1 MSSKKYSELN
11 LPAPSLVHIRLYD
24 EDGELLPQGGATYA
38 YLLKL
43 VDGQLIADVGIAV
56 CSDLDNFNKRIG
68 ASIAVER
75 LARHLTES
83 PDDDELWFSM
93 SYSLATQSML
103 VNMGVTP
110 TILQDV
116 PTGGQYVTVM
126 TDELA
131 YQDELTQAVKAY
143 ITRVRTE
150 TYFGSNDDVQEEIDN
165 RFGVEDTDIEVD
177 EDEEDTVESDSER

>member
-24 EDGELLPQGGATYA
+24 EEGELLPQGGATYA
-38 YLLKL
+38 YLLKI

-68 ASIAVER
+68 AMIAVER

-93 SYSLATQSML
+93 SYNLATHAML

-116 PTGGQYVTVM
+116 PTGGHYVTIM

-165 RFGVEDTDIEVD
+165 RFEAEDNDMEID
-177 EDEEDTVESDSER
+177 EDEEDSVDDVEQR